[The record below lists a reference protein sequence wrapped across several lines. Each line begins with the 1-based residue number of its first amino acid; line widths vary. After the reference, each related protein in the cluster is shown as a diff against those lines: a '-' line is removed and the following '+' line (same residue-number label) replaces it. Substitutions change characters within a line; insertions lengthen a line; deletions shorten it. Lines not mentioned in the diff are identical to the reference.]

1 MKRILV
7 TGAAGFI
14 GAALCLALTKRGYR
28 VLGLDNLN
36 DYYNVQLKIDRL
48 HRLDNNDLF
57 HFERVDI
64 SEKVALKSS
73 FDLFHPEIVV
83 NLAAQAGVRYSILNP
98 DSYTKS
104 NLVGFANILEC
115 CREAKVE
122 HLIFASSSSVYGKNE
137 KIPFSEEDNVD
148 RPVSYYAATKKANE
162 LMASAYSE
170 LYKIRTT
177 GLRFFTVY
185 GPWGRPDM
193 APWLFTKAI
202 LENKIIK
209 VFNYGKMRRDF
220 TYIDDI
226 VSGVI
231 GVIESK
237 KLGTDL
243 FNIYNIGNNEP
254 EELGYFIEII
264 EKECGRSANK
274 EFLPMQMGDVPVT
287 YADISKLSAV
297 TGFKPKVSLEEGLQ
311 KFVSWFKKY
320 HNII

>member
-202 LENKIIK
+202 LENKTIK

-226 VSGVI
+226 VSGMM

-237 KLGTDL
+237 KLGADL

>member
-14 GAALCLALTKRGYR
+14 GAALCVELTKRGHR

-36 DYYNVQLKIDRL
+36 NYYNVQLKIDRL

-64 SEKVALKSS
+64 SEKAALESS
-73 FDLFHPEIVV
+73 FALFQPEIVI
-83 NLAAQAGVRYSILNP
+83 NLAAQAGVRYSILHP

-115 CREAKVE
+115 CRETKVE
-122 HLIFASSSSVYGKNE
+122 HLIFASSSSVYGKNK

-162 LMASAYSE
+162 LMAAAYSE
-170 LYKIRTT
+170 LYKIRAT

-202 LENKIIK
+202 LENKTIK

-226 VSGVI
+226 VSGVVGLI
-231 GVIESK
+231 DVRDFGK
-237 KLGTDL
+237 DL

-254 EELGYFIEII
+254 EELGYFIEIL
-264 EKECGRSANK
+264 ERECGRVANK
-274 EFLPMQMGDVPVT
+274 EYLPMQMGDVPVT
-287 YADISKLSAV
+287 YADISKLSAF
-297 TGFKPKVSLEEGLQ
+297 TGFRPRISLNEGLQ
-311 KFVSWFKKY
+311 KFVVWFKEY
-320 HNII
+320 HGLK

>member
-14 GAALCLALTKRGYR
+14 GAALCLELTKKSYQ
-28 VLGLDNLN
+28 VLGIDNLN
-36 DYYNVQLKIDRL
+36 DYYDVQLKLDRL
-48 HRLDNNDLF
+48 HRLDDNDLF
-57 HFERVDI
+57 LFKKVDI
-64 SEKVALKSS
+64 SDKSS
-73 FDLFHPEIVV
+73 LQIPFEEFRPEIVV

-115 CREAKVE
+115 CRKTKVK
-122 HLIFASSSSVYGKNE
+122 HLIFASSSSVYGKN
-137 KIPFSEEDNVD
+137 KKVPFSEEDNVD
-148 RPVSYYAATKKANE
+148 KPVSYYAATKKANE
-162 LMASAYSE
+162 LMAAAYSE

-202 LENKIIK
+202 LEDKTIK

-226 VSGVI
+226 VSGMM

-237 KLGTDL
+237 KLGADL

>member
-14 GAALCLALTKRGYR
+14 GAALCLELTKKSYQ
-28 VLGLDNLN
+28 VLGIDNLN
-36 DYYNVQLKIDRL
+36 DYYDVQLKLDRL
-48 HRLDNNDLF
+48 HRLDDNDLF
-57 HFERVDI
+57 LFKKVDI
-64 SEKVALKSS
+64 SDKSS
-73 FDLFHPEIVV
+73 LQIPFEEFRPEIVV

-115 CREAKVE
+115 CRKTKVK
-122 HLIFASSSSVYGKNE
+122 HLIFASSSSVYGKN
-137 KIPFSEEDNVD
+137 KKVPFSEEDNVD
-148 RPVSYYAATKKANE
+148 KPVSYYAATKKANE

-202 LENKIIK
+202 LENKTIK

-226 VSGVI
+226 VSGVM

-237 KLGTDL
+237 KLSADL
-243 FNIYNIGNNEP
+243 FNVYNIGNNEP

-264 EKECGRSANK
+264 EKECGRRANK

-287 YADISKLSAV
+287 YADISKLSTV
-297 TGFKPKVSLEEGLQ
+297 TGFRPKVSLEEGLQ

-320 HNII
+320 HKLN

>member
-14 GAALCLALTKRGYR
+14 GAALCLELTKRGYR

-115 CREAKVE
+115 CREEKVE
-122 HLIFASSSSVYGKNE
+122 HLIFASSSSVYGKNK
-137 KIPFSEEDNVD
+137 KIPFSEKDNVD
-148 RPVSYYAATKKANE
+148 RPVSYYAATKKSNE

-202 LENKIIK
+202 LENKTIK

-226 VSGVI
+226 VSGMM

-237 KLGTDL
+237 KLGVDL

-297 TGFKPKVSLEEGLQ
+297 TGFRPRVSLEEGLK
-311 KFVSWFKKY
+311 KFVSWFKDY
-320 HNII
+320 HGLN

>member
-83 NLAAQAGVRYSILNP
+83 NLAALAGVRYSILNP

-202 LENKIIK
+202 LENKTIK

>member
-14 GAALCLALTKRGYR
+14 GAALCLELTKKGYQ

-36 DYYNVQLKIDRL
+36 DYYDVQLKLDRL
-48 HRLDNNDLF
+48 HRLDDNDLF
-57 HFERVDI
+57 LFKRVDI
-64 SEKVALKSS
+64 SDKSS
-73 FDLFHPEIVV
+73 LQISFEEFRPEIVV

-115 CREAKVE
+115 CRKTKVE
-122 HLIFASSSSVYGKNE
+122 HLIFASSSSVYGKNK

-162 LMASAYSE
+162 LMAAAYSE

-202 LENKIIK
+202 LEDKTIK
-209 VFNYGKMRRDF
+209 VFNCGKMKRDF

-226 VSGVI
+226 VSGVV

-237 KLGTDL
+237 KLGVDL
-243 FNIYNIGNNEP
+243 FNVYNIGNNEP
-254 EELGYFIEII
+254 KELGYFIEVI
-264 EKECGRSANK
+264 EKECGRRANK
-274 EFLPMQMGDVPVT
+274 EYLPMQMGDVPVT

-297 TGFKPKVSLEEGLQ
+297 TEFKPQVSLEEGLQ

-320 HNII
+320 HNLS

>member
-14 GAALCLALTKRGYR
+14 GAALCLELIKKGYQI
-28 VLGLDNLN
+28 LGVDNLN
-36 DYYNVQLKIDRL
+36 NYYDVQLKLDRL

-57 HFERVDI
+57 LFKRVDI
-64 SEKVALKSS
+64 SDKSS
-73 FDLFHPEIVV
+73 LQISFEEFRPEIVV

-115 CREAKVE
+115 CRGSKVE
-122 HLIFASSSSVYGKNE
+122 HLIFASSSSVYGKNK

-162 LMASAYSE
+162 LMAAAYSE
-170 LYKIRTT
+170 LYRIRTT

-193 APWLFTKAI
+193 APWLFTRAI
-202 LENKIIK
+202 LEDRAIK
-209 VFNYGKMRRDF
+209 VFNHGKMRRDF

-231 GVIESK
+231 GVIELKNLS
-237 KLGTDL
+237 GEL

-254 EELGYFIEII
+254 EELGYFIEIL
-264 EKECGRSANK
+264 EKECGKSANK
-274 EFLPMQMGDVPVT
+274 EYLPMQMGDVPVT

-297 TGFKPKVSLEEGLQ
+297 TGFRPQVSLEEGLQ
-311 KFVSWFKKY
+311 KFVSWFKEY
-320 HNII
+320 HGLN

>member
-14 GAALCLALTKRGYR
+14 GAALCLELTKRGYR

-115 CREAKVE
+115 CREEKVE
-122 HLIFASSSSVYGKNE
+122 HLIFASSSSVYGKNK
-137 KIPFSEEDNVD
+137 KIPFSEKDNVD
-148 RPVSYYAATKKANE
+148 RPVSYYAATKKSNE

-193 APWLFTKAI
+193 APWLFTKAV
-202 LENKIIK
+202 LENKTIK

-226 VSGVI
+226 VSGMM

-237 KLGTDL
+237 KLGVDL

-297 TGFKPKVSLEEGLQ
+297 TGFRPRVSLEEGLK
-311 KFVSWFKKY
+311 KFVSWFKDY
-320 HNII
+320 HGLN

>member
-14 GAALCLALTKRGYR
+14 GAALCLELTKKSYQ
-28 VLGLDNLN
+28 VLGIDNLN
-36 DYYNVQLKIDRL
+36 DYYDVQLKLDRL

-57 HFERVDI
+57 LFKKVDI
-64 SEKVALKSS
+64 SDKSS
-73 FDLFHPEIVV
+73 LQIPFEEFRPEIVV

-115 CREAKVE
+115 CRKTKVK
-122 HLIFASSSSVYGKNE
+122 HLIFASSSSVYGKN
-137 KIPFSEEDNVD
+137 KKVPFSEEDNVD
-148 RPVSYYAATKKANE
+148 KPVSYYAATKKANE
-162 LMASAYSE
+162 LMAAAYSE

-202 LENKIIK
+202 LEDKTIK

-226 VSGVI
+226 VSGMM

-237 KLGTDL
+237 KLGADL

>member
-73 FDLFHPEIVV
+73 FDLFHPEMVV

-115 CREAKVE
+115 CREARVE
-122 HLIFASSSSVYGKNE
+122 HLIFASSSSVYGKNK

-202 LENKIIK
+202 LENKTIK

-237 KLGTDL
+237 MLGTDL

-264 EKECGRSANK
+264 EKECGRNANK

>member
-14 GAALCLALTKRGYR
+14 GAALCLELTKKSYQ
-28 VLGLDNLN
+28 VLGIDNLN
-36 DYYNVQLKIDRL
+36 DYYDVQLKLDRL
-48 HRLDNNDLF
+48 HRLDDNDLF
-57 HFERVDI
+57 LFKKVDI
-64 SEKVALKSS
+64 SDKSS
-73 FDLFHPEIVV
+73 LQIPFEEFRPEIVV

-115 CREAKVE
+115 CRKTKVK
-122 HLIFASSSSVYGKNE
+122 HLIFASSSSVYGKN
-137 KIPFSEEDNVD
+137 KKVPFSEEDNVD
-148 RPVSYYAATKKANE
+148 KPVSYYAATKKANE
-162 LMASAYSE
+162 LMAAAYSE

-202 LENKIIK
+202 LEDKTIK

-226 VSGVI
+226 VSGMM

-237 KLGTDL
+237 RLGADL

>member
-14 GAALCLALTKRGYR
+14 GAALCLELTKKSYQ
-28 VLGLDNLN
+28 VLGIDNLN
-36 DYYNVQLKIDRL
+36 DYYDVQLKLDRL
-48 HRLDNNDLF
+48 HRLDDNDLF
-57 HFERVDI
+57 LFKKVDI
-64 SEKVALKSS
+64 SDKSS
-73 FDLFHPEIVV
+73 LQIPFEEFRPEIVV

-115 CREAKVE
+115 CRETKVK
-122 HLIFASSSSVYGKNE
+122 HLIFASSSSVYGKN
-137 KIPFSEEDNVD
+137 KKVPFSEEDNVD
-148 RPVSYYAATKKANE
+148 KPVSYYAATKKANE

-202 LENKIIK
+202 LENKTIK

-226 VSGVI
+226 VSGMM

-237 KLGTDL
+237 KLGADL